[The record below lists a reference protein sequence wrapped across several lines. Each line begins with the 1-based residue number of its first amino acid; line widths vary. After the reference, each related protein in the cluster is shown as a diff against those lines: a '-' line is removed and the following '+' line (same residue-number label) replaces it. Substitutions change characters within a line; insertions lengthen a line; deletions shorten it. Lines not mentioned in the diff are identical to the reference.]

1 MLARAPSRRWE
12 DLSVWAE
19 LLVARVDHTSRAPH
33 SRQETE
39 HAPWRW
45 MPDIPTHT
53 GRPTPWSKLLEPVVG
68 GAGWVFE
75 ARREVYC
82 VPCARS

>member
-1 MLARAPSRRWE
+1 VLARAPSRRWE
-12 DLSVWAE
+12 DPSVWTQ
-19 LLVARVDHTSRAPH
+19 LLVARVDHSSRGPH
-33 SRQETE
+33 PPQETV
-39 HAPWRW
+39 HAAWRRT
-45 MPDIPTHT
+45 PDIPTHT
-53 GRPTPWSKLLEPVVG
+53 DRPTPWSKLLEPVVG